1 MEGTEDGSPSHRSEL
16 GERDS
21 KIPVVHSSGSL
32 SDLSLALPYVNPTRN
47 RASSIALFST
57 GGTPKSPSS
66 TIPVPDRSEAR
77 GPDRIPDSQQEQ
89 VPIEIATPVLL
100 PVLGPQEPLLVWATK
115 THGDPLE
122 EEGACAGL
130 LSFAS
135 EELHSFIMFFRILF
149 WYNPFDM
156 FLAWSVSAGSTCF
169 FYFYKPTDSNNQHL
183 VFNLNWTMLSI
194 ALIFPLTMTITE
206 TFRRR
211 EQALSQLNNLKTNI
225 VSLYLAHS
233 DWDFYSFPDKDKD
246 RPALSGRNDPES
258 KEGGRLKSQEPNHAL
273 KLLVVLEHFIDVVYT
288 IMSAPRVS
296 QAKHFY
302 VSFGTKQRETVSS
315 LKSGLDDCAIAL
327 IHDIS
332 KFGEAFKRY
341 GLPAGEKSRLTAFE
355 NAILLAYIQLRS
367 LKDYRSPAGLRAF
380 ARVFIIITPLVF
392 GPYYALVAQSTSLSW
407 SICMA
412 CITSSAMQGLFNIRH
427 SLEDPFTA
435 FNAGRSRATDNPF
448 SRLIAQFS
456 DTIDMEEELRHLK
469 KYLRLIQ
476 VNSSSE
482 DEDMQKLLGGGGTG
496 TLQVIATA
504 P

>member
-1 MEGTEDGSPSHRSEL
+1 MEGIGPGQSYRSDS
-16 GERDS
+16 GDRDS
-21 KIPVVHSSGSL
+21 KIPMHTSGSL
-32 SDLSLALPYVNPTRN
+32 SDLSLALPYVNPARN
-47 RASSIALFST
+47 RASSIVLYP
-57 GGTPKSPSS
+57 GGTSS
-66 TIPVPDRSEAR
+66 TISVPDRSESR
-77 GPDRIPDSQQEQ
+77 GSDRIPNNQQQKEQ
-89 VPIEIATPVLL
+89 QAPVEPCLSTPVLF

-122 EEGACAGL
+122 EEGTCAGL

-135 EELHSFIMFFRILF
+135 EEMHSFFMFFRILF

-156 FLAWSVSAGSTCF
+156 FLAWAVSAGSTCF
-169 FYFYKPTDSNNQHL
+169 FYFYKPSDSINQHL

-211 EQALSQLNNLKTNI
+211 EQALNQLNNLKTNI
-225 VSLYLAHS
+225 LSLFLAHS
-233 DWDFYSFPDKDKD
+233 DWDFYSFPDKD
-246 RPALSGRNDPES
+246 RPVLSGRNDRDS
-258 KEGGRLKSQEPNHAL
+258 KEGGRLKSQEPDHAL
-273 KLLVVLEHFIDVVYT
+273 KLLVVLEHFIDVLFT

-302 VSFGTKQRETVSS
+302 LTRGTKQRETVSS
-315 LKSGLDDCAIAL
+315 LKSGLDDCAITL

-332 KFGEAFKRY
+332 KFGETFKRY
-341 GLPAGEKSRLTAFE
+341 GLPAGEKSRLTSFE
-355 NAILLAYIQLRS
+355 NAFLLAYIQLRS

-427 SLEDPFTA
+427 SLEDPFTT
-435 FNAGRSRATDNPF
+435 FNAGRSKAPDNPF
-448 SRLIAQFS
+448 FKLIAHFS
-456 DTIDMEEELRHLK
+456 DTIDMEVELRHLK

-476 VNSSSE
+476 NNSSSE
-482 DEDMQKLLGGGGTG
+482 DEDMQKLLGGGVNRTG
-496 TLQVIATA
+496 TSQVVATA